1 MASPLNIS
9 PNQRELNLETSLNG
23 NLGGDSQALN
33 SEKLHKVLAR
43 IGYGSRR
50 SCELLIEQNRV
61 EVNGALAVVGAR
73 VDVNN
78 DVVKVDGKVVG
89 VRPDLVYYLLN
100 KPSGFI
106 SSVADPQGRPTVIDL
121 VPSDTRVYPI
131 GRLDLDSE
139 GLLIL
144 TNDGELTNLIAHPS
158 HGVEKEYLVS
168 LHREVSEKALSRL
181 RNGVLLEDGITAPA
195 RVTKLSSTL
204 IRITIHE
211 GRNRQVRRMCD
222 ALGYKVLRLI
232 RIRIGPIRDTKL
244 KQGQW
249 RMLEHSEVI
258 NLREAARLSE

>member
-1 MASPLNIS
+1 MASPLNINFNHPDFNS
-9 PNQRELNLETSLNG
+9 ETPVNR
-23 NLGGDSQALN
+23 NPDGDSQVLN

-50 SCELLIEQNRV
+50 TCELIIEQKRV
-61 EVNGALAVVGAR
+61 EVNGVLAVVGAR
-73 VDVNN
+73 VDVKN

-100 KPSGFI
+100 KPPGFI
-106 SSVADPQGRPTVIDL
+106 SSVADPQGRPTVINL
-121 VPSDTRVYPI
+121 VPNETRVYPI

-144 TNDGELTNLIAHPS
+144 TNDGELTNLITHPS

-168 LHREVSEKALSRL
+168 LHRDISEKAINRL

-195 RVTKLSSTL
+195 KVTKLSSNL
-204 IRITIHE
+204 IRISIHE

-222 ALGYKVLRLI
+222 ELGYKVLRLI
-232 RIRIGPIRDTKL
+232 RIRIGPIRDSRL
-244 KQGQW
+244 RQGEW

-258 NLREAARLSE
+258 NLREAATVSE

>member
-1 MASPLNIS
+1 MASPININLNQ
-9 PNQRELNLETSLNG
+9 PDLNAETSFDSNSES
-23 NLGGDSQALN
+23 DSQVLN

-50 SCELLIEQNRV
+50 TCELIIEQKRV

-78 DVVKVDGKVVG
+78 DIVKVDGKVVG
-89 VRPDLVYYLLN
+89 VRPDFVYYLLN

-121 VPSDTRVYPI
+121 VPNETRVYPI

-168 LHREVSEKALSRL
+168 LHRDVSEKAINRL
-181 RNGVLLEDGITAPA
+181 RNGVLLDDGITAPA
-195 RVTKLSSTL
+195 KVTKLSSTL
-204 IRITIHE
+204 IRISIHE

-232 RIRIGPIRDTKL
+232 RIRIGPIRDARL
-244 KQGQW
+244 KQGEW
-249 RMLEHSEVI
+249 RVLEHSEVI
-258 NLREAARLSE
+258 RLREAATLSE